1 MTMTIDI
8 TPTAEGRSHSM
19 RLFAEQIAK
28 SEHLIKV
35 AEEWLE
41 LLDTDGCVHVLPS
54 EFPIFEAA
62 LEALQEQERQRI
74 EHMREGIAAASG
86 GTANPSENE
95 QR

>member
-8 TPTAEGRSHSM
+8 TSTQEGLQRSVQ
-19 RLFAEQIAK
+19 RFEGQITK

-41 LLDTDGCVHVLPS
+41 LLDSDGCVHIVPS

-86 GTANPSENE
+86 GTANPSESE